1 MKKGVVIGIIIVIV
15 IIGTISTYVV
25 INQNLNAA
33 NKITLPDTAPTSTGV
48 NHSIELTEGI
58 TMTTPSP

>member
-1 MKKGVVIGIIIVIV
+1 MKKGVVIGIIIAVI
-15 IIGTISTYVV
+15 IIGTISTYAV

-33 NKITLPDTAPTSTGV
+33 NKITLPDTQTSTGV